1 MIHCIFSLSFFFFND
16 TATTEIYTL
25 SLHDALPI
33 STASAVGVPSGICH
47 TPNPSSGIAVV
58 LLRRALD
65 CSVSRLLSRRR
76 DLRGARASLAGGRAA
91 LQCEEAL
98 LALDPP
104 AVAARAAV
112 FPDGAVA
119 RDHQRDRVRRARPA
133 DRPRCAGLAETPGD
147 VAVGARRAVR
157 DRPQLFPDAPL
168 EGGGLN
174 VQRQIQAGLMAF
186 QVPHDR
192 ADPAIGVAVA
202 PADLRGR
209 ILFGERG
216 LERAVGIAQVDRAD

>member
-1 MIHCIFSLSFFFFND
+1 M
-16 TATTEIYTL
+16 
-25 SLHDALPI
+25 
-33 STASAVGVPSGICH
+33 
-47 TPNPSSGIAVV
+47 AVV

-65 CSVSRLLSRRR
+65 CSVSRLLSSRRG
-76 DLRGARASLAGGRAA
+76 LRGARGSLAGGRAA
-91 LQCEEAL
+91 LQSEEAL

-104 AVAARAAV
+104 TIPAQAAV

-133 DRPRCAGLAETPGD
+133 DRPRRAGLAEPPGD

-157 DRPQLFPDAPL
+157 DRPQLLPDAPL

-174 VQRQIQAGLMAF
+174 VQRQIQAGVMAL

-192 ADPAIGVAVA
+192 ADPAIGAAVP

-209 ILFGERG
+209 IL
-216 LERAVGIAQVDRAD
+216 L